1 MIPAALVCMMVS
13 ACADQEPLGPE
24 ISQRIARNQ
33 SVSFDRFF
41 VAWSENYSS
50 SPIQMQLFTLDPR
63 QERQFADFADERTL
77 AFARAYPGRLY
88 INGDEPDQYCAP
100 PSEYAVVYHDFVAGI
115 KAVDPT
121 ARFSPAGFAEP
132 NYKCCP
138 LPDDVYAP
146 CWSEKHSIGYAQQFY
161 DSYKQR
167 YGVAPPVD
175 EWRFHDFGLAYGPG
189 DVDGW
194 WWRVGQAAH
203 WSVTHGA
210 NMVLASWGFMG
221 WRIPESEY
229 REYMKR
235 AIGLL
240 MSDSRINGAV
250 YWSYMQWLGN
260 PHYLVHGDE
269 SLTGVGQTYVNPL
282 TDIPVDVAAVEAEN
296 GQAKLQWTNTT
307 AAWSAEVE
315 FWVQPP
321 GASSFVYSKTE
332 RVASPGA
339 AQTAF
344 LSFTG
349 GYTVKGRVR
358 YYNPYGQADW
368 SSFSNAVVM
377 KASEVSTNKKKTTS
391 RNGSLFCFLSKRI
404 QGQSCT

>member
-138 LPDDVYAP
+138 LPDDVPAP
-146 CWSEKHSIGYAQQFY
+146 CWSEKHSIGYAEQFY
-161 DSYKQR
+161 NAYIER
-167 YGVAPPVD
+167 YGVAPLVH
-175 EWRFHDFGLAYGPG
+175 EWRFHDFGLRSPLG
-189 DVDGW
+189 DLDHW
-194 WWRVGQAAH
+194 WARIDKEAA
-203 WSVTHGA
+203 WSVAHGA
-210 NMVLASWGFMG
+210 NMVLGAW
-221 WRIPESEY
+221 
-229 REYMKR
+229 
-235 AIGLL
+235 GLL
-240 MSDSRINGAV
+240 AWREPAEAYQEHLKQAMGRILNDPRIISAV
-250 YWSYMQWLGN
+250 YWSHESWAGEH
-260 PHYLVHGDE
+260 HYLMNSDGT
-269 SLTGVGQTYVNPL
+269 LTPEGQTYANPL
-282 TDIPVDVAAVEAEN
+282 TDIPADVATVNSADGRAMM
-296 GQAKLQWTNTT
+296 KWTNTT
-307 AAWSAEVE
+307 SAWAAETE
-315 FWVQPP
+315 FWVKAP
-321 GASSFVYSKTE
+321 GSDSFVHSKTE
-332 RVASPGA
+332 MVSVLGA
-339 AQTAF
+339 RETPF
-344 LSFTG
+344 ITFVG
-349 GYTVKGRVR
+349 GSSVKGRVR
-358 YYNPYGQADW
+358 YYNRYGQAGW
-368 SSFSNAVVM
+368 SSFSEPVVIP
-377 KASEVSTNKKKTTS
+377 AAPAEIKKSGSRKTP
-391 RNGSLFCFLSKRI
+391 RFCFLPT
-404 QGQSCT
+404 GSC